1 MVKSFKIRKV
11 TSFFVLLFII
21 VLFLF
26 HKNIV
31 IETFLGLI
39 FLFSIIYLLIIK
51 VDYLKPSFALGIP
64 YIFLLLIALIPIGYY
79 HRDIDINTINL
90 IIIIIIISLLYSF
103 SNIKTRVAPQTLSN
117 RMDKI
122 QKRVLHN
129 NYLLTIGFFYMLT
142 ILNIILAGYIPLVNG
157 LLYGDSEYYAFGIS
171 GLYGFYLAFANFLA
185 IFSYYAYLKTKSKI
199 YLHVYISIIFI
210 LILFV
215 TRLNIFS
222 ILIESMV
229 IHNHIEKRIKFSKLL
244 LYGIIFSI
252 CFSFIGETVR
262 GTDIKDL
269 ARINDEFLWLPTSII
284 WVYAYSYFNILNLD
298 NLINSGMY
306 PAYDGSAFAELIPNI
321 FRPDFGHPRLLELG
335 NFNVSPY
342 IAPIYRDLGFL
353 GCIIFTIIILYVSN
367 YFYKKS
373 LTENSFLYIGSFS
386 VLYFCS
392 IMSFFKNF
400 WFFLPIIFQ
409 LFFIFFGSALL
420 ISKKSLH
427 I

>member
-1 MVKSFKIRKV
+1 
-11 TSFFVLLFII
+11 
-21 VLFLF
+21 
-26 HKNIV
+26 
-31 IETFLGLI
+31 
-39 FLFSIIYLLIIK
+39 
-51 VDYLKPSFALGIP
+51 
-64 YIFLLLIALIPIGYY
+64 
-79 HRDIDINTINL
+79 
-90 IIIIIIISLLYSF
+90 
-103 SNIKTRVAPQTLSN
+103 
-117 RMDKI
+117 
-122 QKRVLHN
+122 
-129 NYLLTIGFFYMLT
+129 
-142 ILNIILAGYIPLVNG
+142 
-157 LLYGDSEYYAFGIS
+157 
-171 GLYGFYLAFANFLA
+171 
-185 IFSYYAYLKTKSKI
+185 
-199 YLHVYISIIFI
+199 
-210 LILFV
+210 
-215 TRLNIFS
+215 
-222 ILIESMV
+222 MV